1 MSKITL
7 EQWRVLKAVVEFGG
21 FTQAAEELHKSQS
34 SISYSVTKLQQQLG
48 FPILVM
54 EGRKA
59 KLTQRGQVLL
69 EQSKALLQQSDQ
81 LELLAS
87 TLGDVQEDDLHLYV
101 DSCIPYSVI
110 LDTIVRYTT
119 ISPNVNVIFH
129 EVLPSEA
136 PSKNINNQS
145 SSIKLS
151 STSPSAT
158 DLAILELELVAV
170 VSNSHRLVSNA
181 LTDTYGFENEHQ
193 IALASTIEKT
203 EEDKSI
209 SLVSNTALAIEM
221 VKRGFGYAWLPMCEV
236 QNLLKQGEL
245 VRLKTTKEFSS
256 TRYVYASSF
265 SLNNYSAINLFIKT
279 LKESCEQ

>member
-69 EQSKALLQQSDQ
+69 EQSRVLLQQSDQ

-110 LDTIVRYTT
+110 LDAIVRYTK

-129 EVLPSEA
+129 EVLPSES

-145 SSIKLS
+145 SSIRLS

-170 VSNSHRLVSNA
+170 VSNSHRLVTNA

-245 VRLKTTKEFSS
+245 VRLKTTKGFSS

-279 LKESCEQ
+279 LKESSEK